1 MQLKTKSIYTVTSDP
16 DSNKNSKANE
26 KWWKIDK
33 DMVRF
38 KFHFFLFTG
47 ALGSAIPFLPVI
59 AKNRVKLSATSFA
72 AVLLFMQ
79 FFIAVAKP
87 VIGFL
92 TDYFNKLKMVLC
104 LLAIGQAVFLFLLL
118 LVPPI
123 PKLTKIDNENI
134 IELSIDSVNFCNF
147 SKSNRNLKKASEFD
161 VSSSD
166 LFYLDFD
173 VIDNTYPQT
182 EDFSEYLQNYVRIQ
196 IQHDCHV
203 SKSNSSVDV
212 HRPENVSFQST
223 NILDNITSSYNKSWF
238 HSLSCT
244 KAYNSPFITSVNNCI
259 IHCSRKADCHF
270 PVIPSGKQ
278 TTNETPRAKHDFD
291 TYQFWIFV
299 IIFVALN
306 TCKNAMF
313 TLSDT
318 ACCESIEKSGAEY
331 GKQRLFGAIGWGLL
345 AAISGV
351 LSDHT
356 NNYIAPWIISA
367 LLSTIMLWNI
377 SKLELVKPQRSEA
390 LVKDIKNVLKSK
402 NLLSFELGVLINGI
416 GWGFVDFYLS
426 WFVVSIGGNRL
437 ICGLVE
443 AVQCFVG
450 EIPFMFFSGWLLTKI
465 GYFNTTT
472 LALVAN
478 CARFV
483 WYSQVRS
490 PWMVLPV
497 EWLHGIS
504 YGVFYTSMASF
515 AKMSSTPGTETTTQ
529 SVIFSTYEGIGSG
542 IGNIIAGIGF
552 DYIGSRK
559 TFLYAGI
566 FFGGSAVIN
575 MCFTFVISNKFC
587 KNPKSQK

>member
-1 MQLKTKSIYTVTSDP
+1 MQLKTKSVYTVNSEQETS
-16 DSNKNSKANE
+16 KTSKTIK
-26 KWWKIDK
+26 KWWMIDK

-47 ALGSAIPFLPVI
+47 ALGSAIPFLPII
-59 AKNRVKLSATSFA
+59 AKNKVKLSATSFA

-79 FFIAVAKP
+79 FFTAAAKP

-92 TDYFNKLKMVLC
+92 TDYFNKLKVVLC
-104 LLAIGQAVFLFLLL
+104 LLAIGEAVFLFLLL

-123 PKLTKIDNENI
+123 PKLKKFESENL
-134 IELSIDSVNFCNF
+134 IELSIDSVSLCNF
-147 SKSNRNLKKASEFD
+147 TKSNLKKASDFAI
-161 VSSSD
+161 SSSD
-166 LFYLDFD
+166 MFYLDFD
-173 VIDNTYPQT
+173 VSDNTYPQT
-182 EDFSEYLQNYVRIQ
+182 EEFSEYLQNYVLVQ
-196 IQHDCHV
+196 IQHDCHT
-203 SKSNSSVDV
+203 SESNSTIAEQEDTPDQTTNLFPNNATSY
-212 HRPENVSFQST
+212 NVS
-223 NILDNITSSYNKSWF
+223 WF
-238 HSLSCT
+238 PSLSCT
-244 KAYNSPFITSVNNCI
+244 KTYKKEFLVSIDNCI
-259 IHCSRKADCHF
+259 IHCNRRTDCRI
-270 PVIPSGKQ
+270 PIIPSGESIVHEVPK
-278 TTNETPRAKHDFD
+278 AKHDFD
-291 TYQFWIFV
+291 TYQFWVFVLIF
-299 IIFVALN
+299 IILS

-331 GKQRLFGAIGWGLL
+331 GKQRLFGAVGWGLL

-356 NNYIAPWIISA
+356 NSYIAPWGISA
-367 LLSTIMLWNI
+367 LLTAIMLWNI
-377 SKLELVKPQRSEA
+377 SRLELVKPQKSNA
-390 LVKDIKNVLKSK
+390 LLKDIKNVLASK
-402 NLLSFELGVLINGI
+402 NFLLFELGAVINGI

-443 AVQCFVG
+443 AVQCFAG
-450 EIPFMFFSGWLLTKI
+450 EIPFMFFSTWILTKI
-465 GYFNTTT
+465 GHFNTTT
-472 LALVAN
+472 LALLAN
-478 CARFV
+478 CVRFL
-483 WYSQVRS
+483 WYSQVRN

-542 IGNIIAGIGF
+542 IGNIIAGLGF

-566 FFGGSAVIN
+566 FFGCCAASNI
-575 MCFTFVISNKFC
+575 FLTFIVLNNNIC
-587 KNPKSQK
+587 KNKKSQK